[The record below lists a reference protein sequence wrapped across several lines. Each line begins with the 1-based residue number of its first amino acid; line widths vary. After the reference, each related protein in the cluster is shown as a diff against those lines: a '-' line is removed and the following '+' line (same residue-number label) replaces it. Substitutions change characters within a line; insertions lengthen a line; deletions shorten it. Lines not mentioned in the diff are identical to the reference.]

1 MRQSSMLE
9 TDRTKGRSWKWSTE
23 TEQIVMEQTLERV
36 LRELEVK
43 SSVGEK
49 KQEWQVRATCS

>member
-1 MRQSSMLE
+1 MLE

-23 TEQIVMEQTLERV
+23 TEQIMMEQTLERV

-49 KQEWQVRATCS
+49 KQEWQIRATRS